1 MGGYLYAERSALR
14 KHLLLMIE
22 RLRCMKMEA
31 VSWSKRLDDVLAG
44 ESILTEET
52 YGPDG
57 EVDRTGVM
65 FGYGEL
71 VRTLIG
77 KKKTVATMESC
88 TGGQI
93 ASLLTDTEGSSA
105 VFRGGFVTY
114 CNEAKVFDGV
124 PESVI
129 EKFGVYSSETAAFM
143 AEACRAKLGSDIGIG
158 ITGSFGNADPN
169 NADSVP
175 GEVYFAVSDS
185 CATRCYHC
193 MVPAQS
199 SRLSYKL
206 YIAGVVA
213 AKLFVIL
220 DRKPCACKCH

>member
-1 MGGYLYAERSALR
+1 MN
-14 KHLLLMIE
+14 
-22 RLRCMKMEA
+22 MEDL
-31 VSWSKRLDDVLAG
+31 SWSRRLADVLSGA
-44 ESILTEET
+44 SVLTEEA
-52 YGPDG
+52 YGPEG
-57 EVDRTGVM
+57 EVDQAGVR

-77 KKKTVATMESC
+77 KKKTIAVMESC

-105 VFRGGFVTY
+105 VFKGGFVTY
-114 CNEAKVFDGV
+114 CNEAKAFNGV

-143 AEACRAKLGSDIGIG
+143 AEACRAKFESDSGIG
-158 ITGSFGNADPN
+158 ITGSFGNIDPN

-175 GEVYFAVSDS
+175 GEVFFAISDS

-193 MVPAQS
+193 TVPVQG

-206 YIAGVVA
+206 YMAGVVA
-213 AKLFVIL
+213 AKLFIIL
-220 DRKPCACKCH
+220 NNKCGCMCHQ